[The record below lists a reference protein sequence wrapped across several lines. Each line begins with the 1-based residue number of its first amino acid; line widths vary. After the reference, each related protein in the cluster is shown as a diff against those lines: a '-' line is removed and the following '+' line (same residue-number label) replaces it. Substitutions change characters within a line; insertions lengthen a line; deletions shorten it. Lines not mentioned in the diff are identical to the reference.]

1 MASQPQAKKELCDV
15 FDFLS
20 LLINNNHLSLNFKEQ
35 AQISKR
41 YRKFLQK
48 IIISLGN
55 AQAEVEGS
63 ATMDTVE
70 KITWVDGKEEWVY
83 FFFFSQ
89 SEVQIVNFKKLEKIL
104 RKNMLFFRFS
114 FLNGPV
120 HISLIILDYLL
131 GRN

>member
-83 FFFFSQ
+83 FFFFPK
-89 SEVQIVNFKKLEKIL
+89 VRFK
-104 RKNMLFFRFS
+104 
-114 FLNGPV
+114 
-120 HISLIILDYLL
+120 
-131 GRN
+131 

>member
-15 FDFLS
+15 FGFLS
-20 LLINNNHLSLNFKEQ
+20 LLINNNHFSLNFKEQ

-55 AQAEVEGS
+55 SQAEVEGS
-63 ATMDTVE
+63 ATMNPVE

-83 FFFFSQ
+83 FISPQ
-89 SEVQIVNFKKLEKIL
+89 SEVQIVIFKKLEKIL
-104 RKNMLFFRFS
+104 RKNMLVFRFS

-120 HISLIILDYLL
+120 PISLIILDYLL

>member
-1 MASQPQAKKELCDV
+1 M
-15 FDFLS
+15 S
-20 LLINNNHLSLNFKEQ
+20 L
-35 AQISKR
+35 
-41 YRKFLQK
+41 
-48 IIISLGN
+48 
-55 AQAEVEGS
+55 
-63 ATMDTVE
+63 
-70 KITWVDGKEEWVY
+70 